1 LPGTFS
7 GQQSTPTV
15 MKTTMLKHAVVS
27 ATAFVTV
34 ILVTG
39 GIVSAHIEPDPL
51 AMQVGT
57 SGTVAF
63 NVEHGCDGSPMTDL
77 KIQIPSG
84 VTGVAPVAK
93 DGWTAT
99 FTGDTV
105 EFKGGPLDAT
115 TEDHFEIT
123 LTTPTTAGDI
133 HFPAIEI
140 CQVGEID
147 WIEIPAEGAAEPEN
161 PAPTIKITTNPP
173 TAAELTPASEAPEG
187 SADTVVAT
195 GTDTGITTT
204 ATTAPA
210 KDSSNTGTIVVVVI
224 IVVIVLAG
232 GGIILARRKNAPPP
246 A

>member
-1 LPGTFS
+1 
-7 GQQSTPTV
+7 
-15 MKTTMLKHAVVS
+15 MKTTLFKHAVVS

-39 GIVSAHIEPDPL
+39 GIVSAHIEPDPI

-77 KIQIPSG
+77 KIQIPTG

-115 TEDHFEIT
+115 TEDHFDIT
-123 LTTPTTAGDI
+123 LTAPSTAGDI

-147 WIEIPAEGAAEPEN
+147 WIEIPAEGRAEPEN

-187 SADTVVAT
+187 SAETVVAS

-224 IVVIVLAG
+224 IVVTVLAG
-232 GGIILARRKNAPPP
+232 GGILLARRKNAPP
-246 A
+246 AA